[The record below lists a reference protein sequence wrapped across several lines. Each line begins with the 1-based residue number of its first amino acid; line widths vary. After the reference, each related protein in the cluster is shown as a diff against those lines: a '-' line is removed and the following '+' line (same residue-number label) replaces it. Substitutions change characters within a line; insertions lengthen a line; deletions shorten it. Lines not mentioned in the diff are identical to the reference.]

1 MSVLYLHRKSLSQ
14 NSWHPKQGPNRS
26 KDALGRSDDMV
37 LAMGIKEDNRGWSMK
52 GKTLK
57 CLHGMETAFFLYRWL
72 HGPYMSP
79 EAHKIH

>member
-37 LAMGIKEDNRGWSMK
+37 LAIGIKEDNRGWSMK
-52 GKTLK
+52 GKNPEMSTWYGDCFLPISVVAWP
-57 CLHGMETAFFLYRWL
+57 LHE
-72 HGPYMSP
+72 S
-79 EAHKIH
+79 